1 MEVQELRHPNR
12 SIGTFRAQPRTNST
26 FLLTSLMMEPTSL
39 MESTNLMM
47 EPIVERLRT
56 FKTLID
62 VIPFVGM

>member
-1 MEVQELRHPNR
+1 MGLPSYPWSLEPARPHNGRVT
-12 SIGTFRAQPRTNST
+12 GTFRAQPRANST

-56 FKTLID
+56 FKR
-62 VIPFVGM
+62 